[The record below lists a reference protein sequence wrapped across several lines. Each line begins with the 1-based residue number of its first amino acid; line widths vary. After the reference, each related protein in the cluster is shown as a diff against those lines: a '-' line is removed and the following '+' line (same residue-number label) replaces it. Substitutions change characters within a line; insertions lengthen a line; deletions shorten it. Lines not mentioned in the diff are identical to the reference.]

1 MVRTAMDDE
10 LLSSIEAFKQG
21 LNRELWRRGD
31 LSSFLRPHG
40 QRQAYEFIHQWNR
53 TRPDEMGPLV
63 LNCHR
68 RMGKSYLLVLLAIE
82 RCLRFENQIVR
93 YGSPTFVQTQEI
105 VEPLIRQILQ
115 TCPDDL
121 KPEKKAH
128 SLMFENG
135 SQLILIGCAESAD
148 NHRGKKSHVVIL
160 DECADIDN
168 AKYIVESVFSWH
180 FAGLERPLFVLSS
193 TPPRIVD
200 HPFRTMAEEALRE
213 NRYLKITTSENAD
226 WSERDDRML
235 SAITHGKETTAWKR
249 EAECEFVTD
258 AEILIVPEFAHVRNQ
273 VVVAN
278 HPWPTHFYPLAS
290 ADVGYVDFFA
300 CLFGYVDF
308 LEQKLIVE
316 DEVVTKRKNTGEIV
330 ELIRAKEKA
339 LYGSHPSDIRRI
351 ADATPREIADL
362 TQVYHLPFQA
372 AERHDRESQLAVMRH
387 NLAQG
392 KIVIQERCRNL
403 ILQLGSGVRD
413 KNGKFERSETLGHCD
428 AVAALVYMNRMASWH
443 SNPYPRSGFHIGGHF
458 FPEEEN
464 GPRELEVLGE
474 KVYDLS

>member
-1 MVRTAMDDE
+1 
-10 LLSSIEAFKQG
+10 
-21 LNRELWRRGD
+21 
-31 LSSFLRPHG
+31 
-40 QRQAYEFIHQWNR
+40 
-53 TRPDEMGPLV
+53 
-63 LNCHR
+63 
-68 RMGKSYLLVLLAIE
+68 
-82 RCLRFENQIVR
+82 
-93 YGSPTFVQTQEI
+93 
-105 VEPLIRQILQ
+105 
-115 TCPDDL
+115 
-121 KPEKKAH
+121 
-128 SLMFENG
+128 
-135 SQLILIGCAESAD
+135 
-148 NHRGKKSHVVIL
+148 
-160 DECADIDN
+160 
-168 AKYIVESVFSWH
+168 
-180 FAGLERPLFVLSS
+180 
-193 TPPRIVD
+193 
-200 HPFRTMAEEALRE
+200 
-213 NRYLKITTSENAD
+213 
-226 WSERDDRML
+226 
-235 SAITHGKETTAWKR
+235 
-249 EAECEFVTD
+249 
-258 AEILIVPEFAHVRNQ
+258 
-273 VVVAN
+273 VVAN

-413 KNGKFERSETLGHCD
+413 KNGKFERSESLGHCD